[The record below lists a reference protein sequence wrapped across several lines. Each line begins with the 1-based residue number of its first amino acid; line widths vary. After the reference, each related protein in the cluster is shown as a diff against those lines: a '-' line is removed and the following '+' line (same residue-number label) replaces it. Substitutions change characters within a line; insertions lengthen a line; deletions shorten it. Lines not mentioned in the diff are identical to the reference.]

1 MSKVILAEQI
11 RDSFT
16 QEQADQ
22 RYLSREGDIANG
34 DITLNNADGRR
45 KAFSIA
51 DLDTGTY
58 AYLASDK
65 SQAELSLMDLQ
76 LISNFDGA
84 SINSFTDIDINSYSH
99 EVNLNGSSVNVPEP
113 TTNTS
118 AVPKS
123 YVDSNFVS
131 QESGK
136 GLSTNDFTSAYKSKL
151 DGIANNANNYT
162 LPIASASTLGGI
174 KVGSGLSIDNGVLSA
189 ATSSAKIDVVDIGL
203 PTDYTSLTTTYN
215 FPFPIKAC
223 FYMSKESAGPD
234 YASSE
239 IDIPKMLMAGDKAS
253 FVIKIT
259 SSWGGSESYAQ
270 GYISIS
276 DDGLSASVIT
286 HELYRNTTLRA
297 LILG

>member
-1 MSKVILAEQI
+1 MSKVILTEQV

-34 DITLNNADGRR
+34 DITLNIADGR

-51 DLDTGTY
+51 NLDTGTY
-58 AYLASDK
+58 AYLASDS
-65 SQAELSLMDLQ
+65 SQAELSLMSLQ
-76 LISNFDGA
+76 LTSNSNEA
-84 SINSFTDIDINSYSH
+84 SINSSTDININSDSH
-99 EVNLNGSSVNVPEP
+99 EVNLNVSSVNVPEP

-136 GLSTNDFTSAYKSKL
+136 GLSTNDFTTEEKNKL
-151 DGIANNANNYT
+151 AGVANNANNYT
-162 LPIASASTLGGI
+162 LPAASSTTLGGV

-203 PTDYTSLTTTYN
+203 PTSYASPTITYN

-239 IDIPKMLMAGDKAS
+239 IDIPKMLMAGDNAD

-259 SSWGGSESYAQ
+259 SSWGGSDSYAQ

-276 DDGLSASVIT
+276 DDGLSASVT
-286 HELYRNTTLRA
+286 TPELYRNVTLRV